1 MKPYHKIE
9 SIYKRDL
16 KGKSIIGQFS
26 TPELYYLSKNIW
38 QWSEKIDGTNI
49 RVGSHEG
56 AYFYKGRT
64 DNSQMPPRLLK
75 ALEELLPEAKVR
87 EVFEGDFCLYGE
99 GCGFKIQKGGG
110 NYYPDTNSF
119 VLFDV
124 KIGSWWFKQGD
135 LALIAQKLGVRFAP
149 TVMIGTIEE
158 AIEKVKGGLKSEWG
172 DFEAEGLVGRPMVD
186 MLARSGSRI
195 ITKIKAKDFRS
206 RL

>member
-1 MKPYHKIE
+1 MKQYHKIQ

-16 KGKSIIGQFS
+16 KGKFLTGQWS

-38 QWSEKIDGTNI
+38 RWSEKIDGTNI
-49 RVGSHEG
+49 RVGFGDG
-56 AYFYKGRT
+56 AYFYKGKT
-64 DNSQMPPRLLK
+64 DNAQMPPRLLK
-75 ALEELLPEAKVR
+75 ALEELLPEKKVR

-110 NYYPDTNSF
+110 NYYPDSNSF

-124 KIGSWWFKQGD
+124 KIGHWWLKQED
-135 LALIAQKLGVRFAP
+135 IPEIADKLGVIFAP
-149 TVMIGTIEE
+149 SVMIGTIEE
-158 AIEKVKGGLKSEWG
+158 AIDKVKGSLKSDWG

-195 ITKIKAKDFRS
+195 ITKIKAKDFR
-206 RL
+206 